1 MRKVHGKHVSRNR
14 NIKSY
19 RRFNRNTIIQEKL
32 LTDTLH
38 EQFTQHILEKLVT
51 EYDIPE
57 HEALKHIKESVFT
70 ELLEEDPDFVF
81 HHDSSFWANAIFKEK
96 YLTQTV
102 TN

>member
-1 MRKVHGKHVSRNR
+1 MISKAVLLRNLQR
-14 NIKSY
+14 LTDH
-19 RRFNRNTIIQEKL
+19 FQEQEKL

-51 EYDIPE
+51 DYDIPE
-57 HEALKHIKESVFT
+57 HEALKHIKGSVFT

-96 YLTQTV
+96 YLIQTV